1 MENNETKKGYPVSPQ
16 DSQKDNQVENVPSN
30 AIIPYND
37 VLVKNR
43 KLGRVKGYLER
54 NQRIAY
60 NAFLKFAYDTLLQD
74 PNQLKFIMGL
84 REFLSFTKLDYE
96 SYHSHLFKDTP
107 KQKSLKTLLKELQTK
122 TYEIEWRDE
131 KDEPYR
137 VLSASLLSQFIM
149 DRDKDYI
156 EFEFPSAIRE
166 AILTK
171 QNFYILHFPI
181 MNSIR
186 STYSIALYEQ
196 IAQRKEFGIWRVSAK
211 DFRELMGVEKNKY
224 KLTRDFHDF
233 VLYPAVQGINEVI
246 PIDLRVKKIKQ
257 GRSIV
262 AYEFTWDTEKFEH
275 EISQLYKH
283 TSNTSIIQPVIVQ
296 STPQS
301 EIQPEQS
308 VSQPDEPALQPQS
321 ETQPTSG
328 VSPEVNTLLELL
340 PENLKDIQLIRHLL
354 TKYNYEDVRDAI
366 LCALEHKANNLTAY
380 VNALLE
386 NPLANLSEFRAKLRE
401 QEEKRKQEQEKEQE
415 KKEKEEQERKQQRI
429 ENWWEQRTE
438 NYMRN
443 EMNEIQR
450 KMLRNS
456 AIRAILAEY
465 PKYKTAEE
473 IPNIFIEIKEKA
485 IIREQL
491 QAEGV
496 KPPEDL

>member
-1 MENNETKKGYPVSPQ
+1 MKNNETKKGYPASPQ
-16 DSQKDNQVENVPSN
+16 DSQKDNQLENAPSN

-54 NQRIAY
+54 SQRIAY
-60 NAFLKFAYDTLLQD
+60 NVFLKVAYDSLFQD
-74 PNQLKFIMGL
+74 PNRSKFSISIKDFCNL
-84 REFLSFTKLDYE
+84 TKLDYE
-96 SYHSHLFKDTP
+96 TYHSHLFTDY
-107 KQKSLKTLLKELQTK
+107 QGRKSIKKLLKELQTK

-181 MNSIR
+181 MNSMR

-224 KLTRDFHDF
+224 KLTRNFHDF

-283 TSNTSIIQPVIVQ
+283 ISNTSIIQPIIVQ
-296 STPQS
+296 STPQL
-301 EIQPEQS
+301 EEQQAPQTQPTPQPE
-308 VSQPDEPALQPQS
+308 PQPQS
-321 ETQPTSG
+321 EPEPQPTSQNNEQQITELQQIYSRISIEALKNAVKKYG
-328 VSPEVNTLLELL
+328 YDKVKSALLIMRKSQDPINKPEGYLVKLLEVGIYTDLQKKV
-340 PENLKDIQLIRHLL
+340 E
-354 TKYNYEDVRDAI
+354 E
-366 LCALEHKANNLTAY
+366 
-380 VNALLE
+380 
-386 NPLANLSEFRAKLRE
+386 E
-401 QEEKRKQEQEKEQE
+401 QEMNKKAREKA
-415 KKEKEEQERKQQRI
+415 EQERKQQALDAWWDKEI
-429 ENWWEQRTE
+429 EKYISHMDET
-438 NYMRN
+438 
-443 EMNEIQR
+443 QR
-450 KMLRNS
+450 KMLRNE
-456 AIRAILAEY
+456 AKRVALF
-465 PKYKTAEE
+465 KYHFKSEKD
-473 IPNIFIEIKEKA
+473 IPTISIEIEEKA
-485 IIREQL
+485 IIKEQL

-496 KPPEDL
+496 KPPEDF

>member
-1 MENNETKKGYPVSPQ
+1 MENNETKKGYPASPQ

-308 VSQPDEPALQPQS
+308 VPQPGPALQPQS
-321 ETQPTSG
+321 ETQPTSE

-340 PENLKDIQLIRHLL
+340 PEDLKDIQLIRHLL

-366 LCALEHKANNLTAY
+366 LCALEHKVNNLTAY
-380 VNALLE
+380 VNTLLE
-386 NPLANLSEFRAKLRE
+386 NPLANLFEFRAKLRE
-401 QEEKRKQEQEKEQE
+401 QEQKQKQKQEQEKKARE
-415 KKEKEEQERKQQRI
+415 KAEQERKQQALDA
-429 ENWWEQRTE
+429 WWEK
-438 NYMRN
+438 
-443 EMNEIQR
+443 EIEKYISHMDETQR
-450 KMLRNS
+450 KMLRNE
-456 AIRAILAEY
+456 AKRVALF
-465 PKYKTAEE
+465 KYHFKSEKD
-473 IPNIFIEIKEKA
+473 IPTISIEIEEKA
-485 IIREQL
+485 IIKEQL